1 MSIFIGKG
9 YSNIDLKQTLD
20 KYVMYKFIIMKQ
32 TLHAIEVSFQN
43 YHPSKTLADIEGGGG
58 LRVCNPPFQISKIK
72 ERNKTKQKMKTIL
85 LKRKKKELH
94 VCLVFMCTCV
104 DTCIN
109 KHFSFKIFLLKPP
122 LKIFMDPRLKNLL
135 FLSGWSFS
143 MPL

>member
-1 MSIFIGKG
+1 
-9 YSNIDLKQTLD
+9 
-20 KYVMYKFIIMKQ
+20 MYKFIIMKQ

-94 VCLVFMCTCV
+94 VCLVFMCTR
-104 DTCIN
+104 IN
-109 KHFSFKIFLLKPP
+109 KHVSFKIFLLTPP
-122 LKIFMDPRLKNLL
+122 PFWKISGSAPGSPVCIDACLMISTEAGWCLVRKIFYLVAATYY
-135 FLSGWSFS
+135 
-143 MPL
+143 